1 VLRREWRFTLAC
13 VAAGSFGLVASIATF
28 GWTDNVDYL
37 QVFWFLSQHGEV
49 YYPNQSFNG
58 LLNRVMTLIDPE
70 NYDSLGFDDNGF
82 PPFNA
87 WIYTGTIA
95 TSLAILSAALLRR
108 GKEGDPDRVFDF
120 CTMALSVTMAS
131 PIAWEHHYGII
142 FPIFAVLLASVIGHR
157 TRLLLLAVSYVVISN
172 FFPIANLLAPT
183 VFNVAQS
190 YLLFAALIVLALLHT
205 ARPGWQLGPLP
216 FGRGPRAEPVLKP
229 Q

>member
-1 VLRREWRFTLAC
+1 
-13 VAAGSFGLVASIATF
+13 
-28 GWTDNVDYL
+28 
-37 QVFWFLSQHGEV
+37 
-49 YYPNQSFNG
+49 
-58 LLNRVMTLIDPE
+58 MTLIDPD

-82 PPFNA
+82 PPFNP
-87 WIYTGTIA
+87 WIYAGTVA

-157 TRLLLLAVSYVVISN
+157 TRLILLAVSYMVISN
-172 FFPIANLLAPT
+172 FFPVVNLLAPT

-205 ARPGWQLGPLP
+205 ARPGWQLGALH
-216 FGRGPRAEPVLKP
+216 FGREPGAEPALRP